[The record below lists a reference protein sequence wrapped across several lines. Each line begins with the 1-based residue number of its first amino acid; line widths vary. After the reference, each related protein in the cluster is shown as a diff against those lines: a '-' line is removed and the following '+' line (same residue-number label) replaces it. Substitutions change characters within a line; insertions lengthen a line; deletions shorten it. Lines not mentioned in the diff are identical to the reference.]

1 MTPLN
6 NGSNLSRVAAKSVT
20 GIGIL
25 KLKGAQAPLEERFFC
40 AYLMVDCT
48 GASSDAPFPLSGN
61 ANSVQ
66 SATLLIGINGGG
78 LKPLSKVSIMST
90 PTSTDLQSAVESID
104 SLSQYGFSRIS
115 SIAKIAIVALES
127 PTQNLKTPENIR
139 NALSAIA
146 GMADDIENCINAEA
160 ESVGCDHKELRHVHQ
175 WTPNGVLTSRAA
187 S

>member
-1 MTPLN
+1 MCGFGGFRLGRGFDLTPLN
-6 NGSNLSRVAAKSVT
+6 NGSSLSRVTAKSVT

-78 LKPLSKVSIMST
+78 LILVWARHAYQVDARVFAA
-90 PTSTDLQSAVESID
+90 TDLVNRRAGVRRQ
-104 SLSQYGFSRIS
+104 RIGHG
-115 SIAKIAIVALES
+115 LH
-127 PTQNLKTPENIR
+127 
-139 NALSAIA
+139 
-146 GMADDIENCINAEA
+146 AD
-160 ESVGCDHKELRHVHQ
+160 R
-175 WTPNGVLTSRAA
+175 
-187 S
+187 